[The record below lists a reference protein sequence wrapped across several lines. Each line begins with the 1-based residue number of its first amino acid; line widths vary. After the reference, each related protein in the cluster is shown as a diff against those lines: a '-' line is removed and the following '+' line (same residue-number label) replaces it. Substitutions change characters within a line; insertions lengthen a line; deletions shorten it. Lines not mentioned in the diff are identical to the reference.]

1 MGNPEH
7 LISSEFNKVL
17 QFCDNNSLGSR
28 STIAIHDLQRLSRLV
43 SVDREQ
49 RKSGK
54 SILSM
59 RAEACLEEHGS
70 GSSPDSP
77 TLSYI
82 YTFTLETHLLALLDM
97 LAHAREA
104 TRWKG

>member
-1 MGNPEH
+1 
-7 LISSEFNKVL
+7 
-17 QFCDNNSLGSR
+17 
-28 STIAIHDLQRLSRLV
+28 
-43 SVDREQ
+43 
-49 RKSGK
+49 
-54 SILSM
+54 M

-70 GSSPDSP
+70 GSSPDFP